1 MFAKLPKSQQQALA
15 KQYGIDLNSLSVK
28 KDSTIATTQTLNE
41 LVSPRVKTP
50 VVEQVNITSPIAEI
64 DQVITSQF
72 DNKKSNELLVPFGYS
87 LFSGEPSTFAP
98 ITDIPVPNEYIL
110 GTGDTIHIQLYG
122 KEAQDLELQINR
134 RGAIE
139 IPTLG
144 PYMVSGKSF
153 IEVKTLLSKMFAER
167 MIGVKSNISM
177 GALRSIRI
185 FVLGEAYKPA
195 SYTLSSLS
203 TVTQA
208 LYAAGGVNN
217 IGSLRNIQVK
227 RRGKVVATLDFY
239 DLLLNGDT
247 SGDIHLLAGDVVFI
261 PTTGKTVGVK
271 GEVVRPG
278 IYELKAETGLSEVLS
293 IAGGMLPTAYQQIIK
308 IERINQSGLRSVIN
322 VDLTKQKSNHLNS
335 QNIQNGDVLEVS
347 SVLST
352 LELSIS
358 IKGHVARPGIYGWQ
372 KNMKLSDLLGNIYDF
387 KELADL
393 HYILVTRQNFI
404 SGELSSYAVD
414 FSDFIT
420 DGLKSADFTLAPQ
433 DTVYVF
439 NKEMNRSYS
448 LNKVLERLRSQ
459 ARLQE
464 PPKIVTI
471 SGAVKNPGS
480 YPLTNNANIQDLL
493 RAAMGYKQHAELEF
507 ALMARVDMNSFQT
520 RIHYID
526 LSDKSTKI
534 VKLSPLDRIFVFHK
548 KQPRTDLLN
557 KLNLELKQQANKL
570 YPQNVISIHGDVR
583 FPGEYPFSAGATPE
597 HLITLA
603 GGLNESS
610 YLVDAELNRF
620 NHDGIKK
627 SSIEHLQI
635 DLPNNDFSL
644 KPLDRLF
651 IKRIPDWRKPRYVKL
666 KGEVIFPGDYLLQQ
680 GETLAEVIQRA
691 GGFTAEADLSAAV
704 FTREN
709 LRVKEQEQIER
720 LSDEL
725 KAELVTLN
733 VGETTNDNA
742 ISKEEAELLSKRLED
757 VQAIGRLVINLP
769 SLLTV
774 KTSQSNT
781 MKIRL
786 DDGDALYI
794 PKIRQS
800 VSVLG
805 EVQYPTSHLFSK
817 TIDLNTYINKSGGL
831 KIRADEDRI
840 YIIKSDGSVYN
851 PENDNWFAV
860 HESLSPGDTIVVP
873 LDTEYQD
880 SLIMWSSVT
889 QILYNTA
896 VAVAAISGL

>member
-15 KQYGIDLNSLSVK
+15 KQYGIDLNALSEK
-28 KDSTIATTQTLNE
+28 KDATIPPAQTLNE
-41 LVSPRVKTP
+41 LVSPRIIAPTVQEHAKPTSS
-50 VVEQVNITSPIAEI
+50 ITEI
-64 DQVITSQF
+64 DQAITSQF
-72 DNKKSNELLVPFGYS
+72 DNKKSKEVLAPFGYN

-98 ITDIPVPNEYIL
+98 VTDIPVPNEYIL
-110 GTGDTIHIQLYG
+110 GTGDTIQIQLYG
-122 KEAQDLELQINR
+122 KETQDLDLQVNR
-134 RGAIE
+134 RGAIQ

-153 IEVKTLLSKMFAER
+153 TEVKTLLNKVFAER

-208 LYAAGGVNN
+208 LYAAGGINN

-261 PTTGKTVGVK
+261 PTSGKTVGVK

-278 IYELKAETGLSEVLS
+278 IYELKGETSLSQVLS

-322 VDLTKQKSNHLNS
+322 IDLTAKTSNNPS
-335 QNIQNGDVLEVS
+335 IQNGDILEVG

-352 LELSIS
+352 LEHSVS
-358 IKGHVARPGIYGWQ
+358 IKGHVARPGIYGWH
-372 KNMKLSDLLGNIYDF
+372 KNMKLSELLGNINDF

-393 HYILVTRQNFI
+393 HYILVTRQDFI

-414 FSDFIT
+414 FADFIT
-420 DGLKSADFTLAPQ
+420 DGRKSSDFTLASQ

-448 LNKVLERLRSQ
+448 LNEVLERLKSQ
-459 ARLQE
+459 ARLQD
-464 PPKIVTI
+464 PPKVVTI
-471 SGAVKNPGS
+471 SGAVNNPGS
-480 YPLTNNANIQDLL
+480 YPLTYNANIQDLL
-493 RAAMGYKQHAELEF
+493 RASMGYKQHAELEF
-507 ALMARVDMNSFQT
+507 ALMARVDMNNFQT
-520 RIHYID
+520 RIFYID
-526 LSDKSTKI
+526 LTDKSTNT
-534 VKLSPLDRIFVFHK
+534 VKLSPLDRVFVFNK
-548 KQPRTDLLN
+548 KKPRTDLLN
-557 KLNLELKQQANKL
+557 ELNLELKQQANKL
-570 YPQNVISIHGDVR
+570 YPQNVINIHGDVR
-583 FPGEYPFSAGATPE
+583 YPGEYPFSVGATPE
-597 HLITLA
+597 HLIKLA

-627 SSIEHLQI
+627 STIEHLQI
-635 DLPNNDFSL
+635 ALPNNDFAL

-651 IKRIPDWRKPRYVKL
+651 IKRIPDWREPRFVKL
-666 KGEVIFPGDYLLQQ
+666 KGEVIFPGDYILQQ

-704 FTREN
+704 FARKS
-709 LRVKEQEQIER
+709 LRIKEQEQIER

-733 VGETTNDNA
+733 VGDTTNDNA
-742 ISKEEAELLSKRLED
+742 ISKEEAELLSKRLDDLEA
-757 VQAIGRLVINLP
+757 VGRLVINLP
-769 SLLTV
+769 SLLAAES
-774 KTSQSNT
+774 SQGTT

-786 DDGDALYI
+786 DDGDVLYV
-794 PKIRQS
+794 PKSSQS
-800 VSVLG
+800 VTVIG
-805 EVQYPTSHLFSK
+805 EVQYPTSHLFNK
-817 TIDLNTYINKSGGL
+817 TIDLNTYITKSGGL
-831 KIRADEDRI
+831 KIRADQDRI
-840 YIIKSDGSVYN
+840 YIIKSNGSVYN
-851 PENDNWFAV
+851 PENDNWFAM

-873 LDTEYQD
+873 LNTEYQD